1 MAKKK
6 SGLRSGAGLIQY
18 YEEEENRINIGP
30 TIVIAT
36 CICFAVLVGLISISI
51 QLKDPVTFLHYP
63 PGKWS
68 L

>member
-36 CICFAVLVGLISISI
+36 CICFAVLVGLIIH
-51 QLKDPVTFLHYP
+51 FYP
-63 PGKWS
+63 T
-68 L
+68 